1 MNFMNNEYPFIN
13 FEAFYKFDVAR
24 QGGSGNEIPYTSL
37 TQFTHIHVGQL
48 FGYGSAFW
56 IWVCCE

>member
-24 QGGSGNEIPYTSL
+24 QGVSGNEIPYTSL

-56 IWVCCE
+56 I